1 MMHSNELKKQLQ
13 KAQKDAAKDP
23 VCEVEG
29 LSYDDMTTL
38 FSKTIEDILLANAKR
53 NHSHVVLSWAFLN
66 RQVENVIKADVFL
79 TDPKHPDRRHA
90 IKLLT
95 EFCTT
100 HNLTCE
106 IDDDHVTIGWA

>member
-1 MMHSNELKKQLQ
+1 MNSNEFKEQLQ
-13 KAQKDAAKDP
+13 KAQKEAANDP

-29 LSYDDMTTL
+29 LSYNDMNTL
-38 FSKTIEDILLANAKR
+38 FNKSLEDILLANAKR
-53 NHSHVVLSWAFLN
+53 NHSHVELSWSFLN
-66 RQVENVIKADVFL
+66 RQVENIVKADVFL

-100 HNLTCE
+100 HKLTCK
-106 IDDDHVTIGWA
+106 IDDDHVTIGWV

>member
-1 MMHSNELKKQLQ
+1 MNSNEFKERLQ
-13 KAQKDAAKDP
+13 KAQKDAANDP

-29 LSYDDMTTL
+29 LSYDDMNTL
-38 FSKTIEDILLANAKR
+38 FNKTIEDILLANAKR

-79 TDPKHPDRRHA
+79 TNPKHPDRKHA

-95 EFCTT
+95 EFCSASK
-100 HNLTCE
+100 LTCE
-106 IDDDHVTIGWA
+106 IDNEHVTIGWA